1 MFKRLKA
8 WWHFRRA
15 VIEASH
21 LESQDGAAE
30 CDWVMV
36 PCWRRPEFLWHC
48 LDNLTRAEGIEDMAI
63 LFRLDTGYSP
73 ENIEVIRSYSNRL
86 PHFEIDYSLPCP
98 YRRTKQSANVLLGY
112 LQAAKRARRFVH
124 LVEEDIMVARDYF
137 RWHRAVHDAAGSLF
151 CSIAVRNPNRAVTGS
166 SEVGDYYLSNA
177 DYSSHGVCFDKSVL
191 KELIAP
197 HVNMR
202 YLRRPKHY
210 LRRQFPSSVVGLGF
224 VEQDGL
230 IRRIQE
236 REGLPI
242 AYPCVPRA
250 FDAGF
255 YGYNRPGGVT
265 GSLQERIRRLSEII
279 YDPERMRHAALRPEY
294 LASSLPINLQ
304 TPAWERQR
312 RIDVLAAPLP

>member
-1 MFKRLKA
+1 MFKRVEA
-8 WWHFRRA
+8 WWQFRQA
-15 VIEASH
+15 VTQASYAQSPH
-21 LESQDGAAE
+21 TNGE
-30 CDWVMV
+30 CDLVLI

-48 LDNLTRAEGIEDMAI
+48 LDNLTRADGLAGMEI
-63 LFRLDTGYSP
+63 LFRLDSGYSP
-73 ENIEVIRSYSNRL
+73 ESLEVIRSYSNQL
-86 PHFEIDYSLPCP
+86 PHFEIDHPPSCP
-98 YRRTKQSANVLLGY
+98 YRRTKQSANVLLGF
-112 LQAAKRARRFVH
+112 LRAAKRARRFVH
-124 LVEEDIMVARDYF
+124 LIEEDIMVARDYF
-137 RWHRAVHDAAGSLF
+137 RWHHAVHDAAGSLF
-151 CSIAVRNPNRAVTGS
+151 CSIAVRNPNRTVTGS
-166 SEVGDYYLSNA
+166 SEVEGYYLSGA
-177 DYSSHGVCFDKSVL
+177 DYCSHGVCFDKTII

-202 YLRRPKHY
+202 YMSRPKSY

-236 REGLPI
+236 RGPLPI

-265 GSLQERIRRLSEII
+265 GSLQERIGRLSEII

-304 TPAWERQR
+304 TPAWDRQR
-312 RIDVLAAPLP
+312 RIEVLAAPLT